1 MFRFHDIL
9 VAVDFSPTSEDAF
22 AAAAELSQTYHAR
35 LHLVHVVPD
44 LTMPFAAE
52 AITFDYVTL
61 QRDAKNAA
69 QEQLVAF
76 SARHPIEAALL
87 TTAVVAGPPARE
99 IVQYAKEHAIDLIVL
114 GTHGHGFID
123 RLLIGSVAER
133 VARQAPSAVLMVPH
147 VTRRLT
153 SFEAKAA
160 ASVDA

>member
-1 MFRFHDIL
+1 MAKSQRKS
-9 VAVDFSPTSEDAF
+9 ADA
-22 AAAAELSQTYHAR
+22 ESGRTVKVSVPLGVRDHAR
-35 LHLVHVVPD
+35 LCGVAALRGMTVSA
-44 LTMPFAAE
+44 FAAE